1 MKNVKNERLTVHI
14 LLLVCFYF
22 LKVKFLVSQL
32 VGLIAG
38 LAFRNY
44 LKPCADNTVKRHL
57 VATVLGF
64 FLAFFCFEY
73 QVFHLIIVSMFS
85 YLSLIY
91 FPTQFVHL

>member
-1 MKNVKNERLTVHI
+1 MSQHFKIQIFFVH
-14 LLLVCFYF
+14 LE
-22 LKVKFLVSQL
+22 KVKFLVSQL

-44 LKPCADNTVKRHL
+44 LKPCAENTIKRHV
-57 VATVLGF
+57 VATILGF

-85 YLSLIY
+85 YASLLY
-91 FPTQFVHL
+91 FPSQFVHL